1 MAMARSGPELFAVY
15 ICELGGLL
23 QNDIILFAHL
33 IVAKTKKPIMWGV
46 YLRNSQTKANS
57 YWRRHKQIRRSF
69 GLCTHRRQ
77 AGEREEEK
85 MGGGMEVHKNRWI
98 EEWNAGRENLEFNF
112 RWTRRSLAVV
122 GLFGLAVP
130 ILVYKGIV
138 REFVRDLPV
147 PYSLPLSKRFEV

>member
-1 MAMARSGPELFAVY
+1 MARSGPELFAAQANPPQ
-15 ICELGGLL
+15 LRALHQPAASRGG
-23 QNDIILFAHL
+23 
-33 IVAKTKKPIMWGV
+33 G
-46 YLRNSQTKANS
+46 
-57 YWRRHKQIRRSF
+57 
-69 GLCTHRRQ
+69 
-77 AGEREEEK
+77 EEEK

-138 REFVRDLPV
+138 REFHMQDEDAGRPPRKFL
-147 PYSLPLSKRFEV
+147 

>member
-1 MAMARSGPELFAVY
+1 
-15 ICELGGLL
+15 
-23 QNDIILFAHL
+23 
-33 IVAKTKKPIMWGV
+33 
-46 YLRNSQTKANS
+46 
-57 YWRRHKQIRRSF
+57 
-69 GLCTHRRQ
+69 
-77 AGEREEEK
+77 

-138 REFVRDLPV
+138 REFVIH
-147 PYSLPLSKRFEV
+147 YSEHLLQFHCPFPLSPNPKINFLFVPAGLDPAYAGRGCRSAIQEVPVSGVQGCRIRRFLDRGYEEGSFHSVCVGIVFV